1 MYKNIITNE
10 TMLGFKMKFK
20 QYNNE
25 KKNTKK
31 GKGIQRVIGLIKTY
45 HNL

>member
-1 MYKNIITNE
+1 MYKYIITNE

-25 KKNTKK
+25 KKRKK
-31 GKGIQRVIGLIKTY
+31 GKG
-45 HNL
+45 

>member
-1 MYKNIITNE
+1 MYKYIITNE

-25 KKNTKK
+25 KKEQKK
-31 GKGIQRVIGLIKTY
+31 VRVRVSKG
-45 HNL
+45 